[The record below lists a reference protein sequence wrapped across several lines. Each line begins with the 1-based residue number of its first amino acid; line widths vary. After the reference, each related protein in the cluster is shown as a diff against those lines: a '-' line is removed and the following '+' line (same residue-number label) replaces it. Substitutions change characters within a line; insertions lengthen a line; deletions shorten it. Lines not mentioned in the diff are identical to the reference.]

1 MYAVWGIGSMTSKR
15 VNLNAEL
22 VRAMVLLTLLA
33 FVVVYVGLV
42 AYFFF
47 IFYWLYPEVENES
60 AWQLGDTITLGL
72 LLGIGILTASIVG
85 WRLARYVTEPL
96 KSVASAARTIAH
108 GDFSARAVLPR
119 RSFGEA
125 GELVA
130 DFNLMA
136 ERLERAETELKYS
149 NSAIAHELRTP
160 LTILRGRL
168 QGLLDGAFQ
177 PSPELYSRLIAH
189 VDDLGG
195 IVEELRT
202 LALSN
207 AGQLDLQYSRL
218 DLASEVDAAATSME
232 DQLSVAGSLVVRR
245 LDKAMTVADKPKLRQ
260 AIIAIL
266 DNCRR
271 YAPNSTV
278 YLQTWQERDHVYFRC
293 TDTGPGLEDEN
304 RGRAFERFW
313 RADGSRNRVSGGSGL
328 GLPIVKAIVQAHG
341 GDAIILPT
349 KERGFS
355 IELQLPR
362 REETQG

>member
-1 MYAVWGIGSMTSKR
+1 MTSKPA
-15 VNLNAEL
+15 NLNAGL

-33 FVVVYVGLV
+33 FVVVYGGLV

-47 IFYWLYPEVENES
+47 IYDWLYPEGEYDS

-72 LLGIGILTASIVG
+72 LLGIGILTASILG

-96 KSVASAARTIAH
+96 KSVASAARTIAR

-125 GELVA
+125 GELVS

-177 PSPELYSRLIAH
+177 PTPQLYLRLIAH

-218 DLASEVDAAATSME
+218 DLASEVAAAADSME
-232 DQLSVAGSLVVRR
+232 DDLAIAGSLVVRR
-245 LDKAMTVADKPKLRQ
+245 LKPAATMADKPRLRQ
-260 AIIAIL
+260 AIVALL

-278 YLQTWQERDHVYFRC
+278 YLETWQDKDHVYFRC
-293 TDTGPGLEDEN
+293 TDTGPGLADESRN
-304 RGRAFERFW
+304 RAFERFW
-313 RADGSRNRVSGGSGL
+313 RADDSRNRVSGGSGL
-328 GLPIVKAIVQAHG
+328 GLPIVKAIMQAHG
-341 GDAIILPT
+341 GDAVILPT
-349 KERGFS
+349 EGRGFS
-355 IELQLPR
+355 VDLQLPR
-362 REETQG
+362 REEAPS

>member
-1 MYAVWGIGSMTSKR
+1 MTSKPT
-15 VNLNAEL
+15 NLNAGL
-22 VRAMVLLTLLA
+22 VRAMILLTMLA
-33 FVVVYVGLV
+33 FVVVYAGLV
-42 AYFFF
+42 LYFFF
-47 IFYWLYPEVENES
+47 IYEWIYADGEFDT
-60 AWQLGDTITLGL
+60 AWQMGDTITLGL
-72 LLGIGILTASIVG
+72 LLAIGILTASVGG
-85 WRLARYVTEPL
+85 WRLARQITEPL

-195 IVEELRT
+195 IIEELRT

-207 AGQLDLQYSRL
+207 AGQLDLQYSAV
-218 DLASEVDAAATSME
+218 DLASEVEAAVTAME
-232 DQLSVAGSLVVRR
+232 GELSSAGSLVIRR
-245 LDKAMTVADKPKLRQ
+245 LEKAATFADKARLRQ

-271 YAPNSTV
+271 YAPNSTI
-278 YLQTWQERDHVYFRC
+278 YLRTWEAKGFVYFRC
-293 TDTGPGLEDEN
+293 TDTGPGLGDES
-304 RGRAFERFW
+304 RSRAFERFW
-313 RADGSRNRVSGGSGL
+313 RADDSRNRVSGGSGL
-328 GLPIVKAIVQAHG
+328 GLPIVKAIMQAHG
-341 GDAIILPT
+341 GDAVILPADDS
-349 KERGFS
+349 GFS
-355 IELQLPR
+355 IELQLPY
-362 REETQG
+362 REDGRD

>member
-1 MYAVWGIGSMTSKR
+1 MTSKPA
-15 VNLNAEL
+15 NLNAGL

-33 FVVVYVGLV
+33 FVVVYGGLV

-47 IFYWLYPEVENES
+47 IYDWLYPEGEYDS

-72 LLGIGILTASIVG
+72 LLGIGILTASILG

-96 KSVASAARTIAH
+96 KSVASAARTIAR

-125 GELVA
+125 GELVS

-177 PSPELYSRLIAH
+177 PTPQLYHRLIAH

-218 DLASEVDAAATSME
+218 DLASEVAAAADSME
-232 DQLSVAGSLVVRR
+232 DDLSIAGSLVVRR
-245 LDKAMTVADKPKLRQ
+245 LKPAVTMADKPRLRQ
-260 AIIAIL
+260 AIVALL

-271 YAPNSTV
+271 YAPHSTV
-278 YLQTWQERDHVYFRC
+278 YLETWQDKDYVYFRC
-293 TDTGPGLEDEN
+293 TDTGPGLADESRN
-304 RGRAFERFW
+304 RAFERFW
-313 RADGSRNRVSGGSGL
+313 RADDSRNRVSGGSGL
-328 GLPIVKAIVQAHG
+328 GLPIVKAIMQTHG
-341 GDAIILPT
+341 GDAVILPT
-349 KERGFS
+349 EGRGFS
-355 IELQLPR
+355 IDLRLPR
-362 REETQG
+362 REEAPV

>member
-1 MYAVWGIGSMTSKR
+1 
-15 VNLNAEL
+15 
-22 VRAMVLLTLLA
+22 MVLLTLLA
-33 FVVVYVGLV
+33 FVVVYGGLV

-47 IFYWLYPEVENES
+47 IYDWLYPEGEYDG
-60 AWQLGDTITLGL
+60 AWQIGDTVTLGL
-72 LLGIGILTASIVG
+72 LLGIGILTASILG

-96 KSVASAARTIAH
+96 KSVASAARTIAR

-136 ERLERAETELKYS
+136 ERLERAQTELKYS

-177 PSPELYSRLIAH
+177 PSPQLYLRLIAH

-218 DLASEVDAAATSME
+218 DLASDVAAAADSME
-232 DQLSVAGSLVVRR
+232 DELSIAGSLVVRR
-245 LDKAMTVADKPKLRQ
+245 LNPAVTLADKPRLRQ
-260 AIIAIL
+260 AIVALL

-278 YLQTWQERDHVYFRC
+278 YIETWQDRNYVYFRC
-293 TDTGPGLEDEN
+293 TDTGPGLADDN
-304 RGRAFERFW
+304 QNRAFERFW
-313 RADGSRNRVSGGSGL
+313 RADDSRNRVSGGSGL
-328 GLPIVKAIVQAHG
+328 GLPIVKAIMQAHG
-341 GDAIILPT
+341 GDAVILPT
-349 KERGFS
+349 EGRGFS

-362 REETQG
+362 REEARD

>member
-1 MYAVWGIGSMTSKR
+1 MTSKR
-15 VNLNAEL
+15 TNLNAGL

-33 FVVVYVGLV
+33 FVVVYGGLV

-47 IFYWLYPEVENES
+47 IYDWLYPEGEYDS
-60 AWQLGDTITLGL
+60 AWQIGDTVTLGL
-72 LLGIGILTASIVG
+72 LLGIGILTASILG

-96 KSVASAARTIAH
+96 KSVASAARTIAR

-177 PSPELYSRLIAH
+177 PSPQLYLRLIAH

-218 DLASEVDAAATSME
+218 DLASDVAAAADSME
-232 DQLSVAGSLVVRR
+232 DELSIAGSLVVRR
-245 LDKAMTVADKPKLRQ
+245 LNPAVTLADKPRLRQ
-260 AIIAIL
+260 AIVALL

-278 YLQTWQERDHVYFRC
+278 YIETWQDRNYVYFRC
-293 TDTGPGLEDEN
+293 TDTGPGLADDN
-304 RGRAFERFW
+304 QNRAFERFW
-313 RADGSRNRVSGGSGL
+313 RADDSRNRVSGGSGL
-328 GLPIVKAIVQAHG
+328 GLPIVKAIMQAHG
-341 GDAIILPT
+341 GDAVILPT
-349 KERGFS
+349 EGRGFS

-362 REETQG
+362 REEARD

>member
-1 MYAVWGIGSMTSKR
+1 MTSKR
-15 VNLNAEL
+15 INLNAGL

-33 FVVVYVGLV
+33 FVVVYAGLV
-42 AYFFF
+42 TYFFF
-47 IFYWLYPEVENES
+47 IYDWLYPDADYDS

-96 KSVASAARTIAH
+96 KSVASAARTIAR

-177 PSPELYSRLIAH
+177 PSPQLYLRLIAH

-218 DLASEVDAAATSME
+218 DLAAEVEAAATSME
-232 DQLSVAGSLVVRR
+232 DDLSIAGSLVVRR
-245 LDKAMTVADKPKLRQ
+245 LKPAVTVADKPRLRQ
-260 AIIAIL
+260 AIVALL

-278 YLQTWQERDHVYFRC
+278 YLETWQEKECVYFRC
-293 TDTGPGLEDEN
+293 TDTGPGLADES

-313 RADGSRNRVSGGSGL
+313 RADDSRNRVSGGSGL
-328 GLPIVKAIVQAHG
+328 GLPIVKAIMQAHG

-349 KERGFS
+349 EGRGFS

-362 REETQG
+362 RDEAQS

>member
-1 MYAVWGIGSMTSKR
+1 MTSR
-15 VNLNAEL
+15 RANLNAGL

-33 FVVVYVGLV
+33 FVVVYAGLV

-47 IFYWLYPEVENES
+47 IYDWLYPDADYDS
-60 AWQLGDTITLGL
+60 AWQLGDTVTLGL
-72 LLGIGILTASIVG
+72 LLGMGILTASLLG

-96 KSVASAARTIAH
+96 KSVAGAARTIAQ

-136 ERLERAETELKYS
+136 ERLERAETEIKYS

-177 PSPELYSRLIAH
+177 PSSQLYLRLIAH

-218 DLASEVDAAATSME
+218 DLAFEVDAAAASME
-232 DQLSVAGSLVVRR
+232 DELSIVGCLVVRR
-245 LDKAMTVADKPKLRQ
+245 LNQATIVADKPRLRQ
-260 AIIAIL
+260 AIVALL

-278 YLQTWQERDHVYFRC
+278 YLETWQEKDYVYFRC
-293 TDTGPGLEDEN
+293 TDTGPGLTDES

-313 RADGSRNRVSGGSGL
+313 RADDSRNRVSGGSGL
-328 GLPIVKAIVQAHG
+328 GLPIVKAIMQAHG
-341 GDAIILPT
+341 GDAIILPS
-349 KERGFS
+349 EGRGFS

-362 REETQG
+362 REEAQS

>member
-1 MYAVWGIGSMTSKR
+1 MWGIGLMTSKR
-15 VNLNAEL
+15 INLNAGL
-22 VRAMVLLTLLA
+22 IWAMVLLTLLA
-33 FVVVYVGLV
+33 FVVVYAGLV

-47 IFYWLYPEVENES
+47 IYDWLYHDVENQS

-72 LLGIGILTASIVG
+72 LLAVGLLTASVVG

-96 KSVASAARTIAH
+96 KSVASAVRMITH

-136 ERLERAETELKYS
+136 ERLERAEMELKYS

-207 AGQLDLQYSRL
+207 AGQLSLKYSGV

-232 DQLSVAGSLVVRR
+232 DQLSVSGSLVVRR
-245 LDKAMTVADKPKLRQ
+245 LDKARTVADQQRLRQ

-278 YLQTWQERDHVYFRC
+278 YLQTWQEKDHVFFRC
-293 TDTGPGLEDEN
+293 TDTGPGLDEES

-313 RADGSRNRVSGGSGL
+313 RADGSRSRVAGGSGL
-328 GLPIVKAIVQAHG
+328 GLPIVKAIMQAHG
-341 GDAIILPT
+341 GDAIILPSQ
-349 KERGFS
+349 ERGFS
-355 IELQLPR
+355 IELRLPR
-362 REETQG
+362 REKTQGG

>member
-1 MYAVWGIGSMTSKR
+1 MTSKR
-15 VNLNAEL
+15 INLNAGL

-33 FVVVYVGLV
+33 FVVVYAGLV
-42 AYFFF
+42 TYFFF
-47 IFYWLYPEVENES
+47 IYDWLYPDADYDS

-96 KSVASAARTIAH
+96 KSVASAARTIAR

-177 PSPELYSRLIAH
+177 PSPQLYLRLIAH

-207 AGQLDLQYSRL
+207 AGQLDLQYSHL
-218 DLASEVDAAATSME
+218 DLAAEVEAAATSME
-232 DQLSVAGSLVVRR
+232 DDLSIAGSLVVRR
-245 LDKAMTVADKPKLRQ
+245 LKPAVTVADKPRLRQ
-260 AIIAIL
+260 AIVALL

-278 YLQTWQERDHVYFRC
+278 YLETWQEKECVYFRC
-293 TDTGPGLEDEN
+293 TDTGPGLADES

-313 RADGSRNRVSGGSGL
+313 RADDSRNRVSGGSGL
-328 GLPIVKAIVQAHG
+328 GLPIVKAIMQAHG

-349 KERGFS
+349 EGRGFS

-362 REETQG
+362 RDEAQG

>member
-1 MYAVWGIGSMTSKR
+1 MTSKPA
-15 VNLNAEL
+15 NLNAGL

-33 FVVVYVGLV
+33 FVVVYGGLV

-47 IFYWLYPEVENES
+47 IYDWLYPEGEYDS

-72 LLGIGILTASIVG
+72 LLGIGILTASILG

-96 KSVASAARTIAH
+96 KSVASAARTIAR

-125 GELVA
+125 GELVS

-177 PSPELYSRLIAH
+177 PTPQLYLRLIAH

-202 LALSN
+202 LGLSN

-218 DLASEVDAAATSME
+218 DLASEVAAAADSME
-232 DQLSVAGSLVVRR
+232 DDLAIAGSLVVRR
-245 LDKAMTVADKPKLRQ
+245 LKPAVTMADKPRLRQ
-260 AIIAIL
+260 AIVALL

-278 YLQTWQERDHVYFRC
+278 YLETWQDKDHVYFRC
-293 TDTGPGLEDEN
+293 TDTGPGLADESRN
-304 RGRAFERFW
+304 RAFERFW
-313 RADGSRNRVSGGSGL
+313 RADDSRNRVSGGSGL
-328 GLPIVKAIVQAHG
+328 GLPIVKAIMQAHG
-341 GDAIILPT
+341 GDAVILPT
-349 KERGFS
+349 EGRGFS
-355 IELQLPR
+355 VDLQLPR
-362 REETQG
+362 REEAPG

>member
-1 MYAVWGIGSMTSKR
+1 MTSKR
-15 VNLNAEL
+15 VNLNAGL
-22 VRAMVLLTLLA
+22 IRAMVLLTLLA
-33 FVVVYVGLV
+33 FVVVYAGLV

-47 IFYWLYPEVENES
+47 IYDWLYPEADYES

-72 LLGIGILTASIVG
+72 LLAVGILTASFVG

-168 QGLLDGAFQ
+168 QGLLDGAFE

-189 VDDLGG
+189 VEDLGG

-207 AGQLDLQYSRL
+207 AGQLDLQYSQI
-218 DLASEVDAAATSME
+218 DLAAEVDAAATSMD
-232 DQLSVAGSLVVRR
+232 DQLSGAGSLVVRR
-245 LDKAMTVADKPKLRQ
+245 LDQAVTVADKSKLRQ
-260 AIIAIL
+260 AIVAIL

-271 YAPNSTV
+271 YAPNSTI
-278 YLQTWQERDHVYFRC
+278 YLETWQDKDHVYFRC
-293 TDTGPGLEDEN
+293 TDTGPGVEDEN
-304 RGRAFERFW
+304 RSRAFERFW
-313 RADGSRNRVSGGSGL
+313 RADVSRNRVSGGSGL
-328 GLPIVKAIVQAHG
+328 GLSIVKAIMQAHQ
-341 GDAIILPT
+341 GDAIILP
-349 KERGFS
+349 KKNKGFC
-355 IELQLPR
+355 IELQLPCWDHAH
-362 REETQG
+362 G

>member
-1 MYAVWGIGSMTSKR
+1 MFVVWGTELMTSKR
-15 VNLNAEL
+15 SSLNAGL

-33 FVVVYVGLV
+33 FVVVYVSLV

-47 IFYWLYPEVENES
+47 IFNWLYPDIEDLNTWEVS
-60 AWQLGDTITLGL
+60 DTVTLAL
-72 LLGIGILTASIVG
+72 LLSIGILAASVIG

-96 KSVASAARTIAH
+96 KSVAGAARTIAN

-177 PSPELYSRLIAH
+177 PSPELYSRLIDH
-189 VDDLGG
+189 VEDLGA

-207 AGQLDLQYSRL
+207 AGKLDLQYSPI
-218 DLASEVDAAATSME
+218 DLAAEVDAAAASME
-232 DQLSVAGSLVVRR
+232 DQLSGAGSLVVRR
-245 LDKAMTVADKPKLRQ
+245 LDKATTLADKPRLRQ
-260 AIIAIL
+260 AIVAIL
-266 DNCRR
+266 DNCLR
-271 YAPNSTV
+271 YAPSSTI
-278 YLQTWQERDHVYFRC
+278 YLQTWQEKDQVYFRC
-293 TDTGPGLEDEN
+293 TDTGPGIEDES
-304 RGRAFERFW
+304 RSRAFERFW

-328 GLPIVKAIVQAHG
+328 GLPIVKAIMQAHG
-341 GDAIILPT
+341 GDAVILPM
-349 KERGFS
+349 EVRGFS
-355 IELQLPR
+355 IELQLPC
-362 REETQG
+362 REET

>member
-1 MYAVWGIGSMTSKR
+1 MTSKR
-15 VNLNAEL
+15 ANLNAGL

-33 FVVVYVGLV
+33 FVVVYGGLV

-47 IFYWLYPEVENES
+47 IYDWLYPEGEYDS

-72 LLGIGILTASIVG
+72 LLGIGILTASILG

-96 KSVASAARTIAH
+96 KSVASAARTIAR

-125 GELVA
+125 GELVS

-177 PSPELYSRLIAH
+177 PTPQLYLRLIAH

-207 AGQLDLQYSRL
+207 AGQLDLQYSGL
-218 DLASEVDAAATSME
+218 DLATEVAAAADSME
-232 DQLSVAGSLVVRR
+232 DDLSIAGSLVVRR
-245 LDKAMTVADKPKLRQ
+245 LKPAVTMADKPRLRQ
-260 AIIAIL
+260 AIVALL

-278 YLQTWQERDHVYFRC
+278 YLETWKDKDYVYFRC
-293 TDTGPGLEDEN
+293 TDTGPGLADESRN
-304 RGRAFERFW
+304 RAFERFW
-313 RADGSRNRVSGGSGL
+313 RADDSRNRVSGGSGL
-328 GLPIVKAIVQAHG
+328 GLPIVKAIMQAHG
-341 GDAIILPT
+341 GDAVIQPT
-349 KERGFS
+349 EGRGFS
-355 IELQLPR
+355 IDLHLPR
-362 REETQG
+362 REEAPS